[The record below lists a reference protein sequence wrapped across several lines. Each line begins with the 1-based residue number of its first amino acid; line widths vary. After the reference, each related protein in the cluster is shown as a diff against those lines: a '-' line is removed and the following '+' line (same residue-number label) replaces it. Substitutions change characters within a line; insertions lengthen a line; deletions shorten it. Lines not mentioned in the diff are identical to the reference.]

1 MWCSINFYNF
11 IAFIDADIIYSPT
24 FKLCPHFSAYSFDT
38 SCVSI
43 LISLKL
49 AFFKNNSN
57 SSTED
62 APVTHPQ

>member
-1 MWCSINFYNF
+1 MFPLLLNYYF

-24 FKLCPHFSAYSFDT
+24 FKLCPHFSAYSFET
-38 SCVSI
+38 SLVSI
-43 LISLKL
+43 LISLKP
-49 AFFKNNSN
+49 AFSKYTFN

>member
-1 MWCSINFYNF
+1 MSATFYYFDF

-38 SCVSI
+38 SLVSI
-43 LISLKL
+43 LISLKP
-49 AFFKNNSN
+49 AFSKYNFN